1 MTVQA
6 PVPHPHRTGAHL
18 QAGSD
23 ALKQAAVATLAEQGV
38 QWTDLR
44 ETVFDALA
52 GGSSGG
58 GAPVSAY
65 DVADR
70 VSAATG
76 RRIAANSVY
85 RILDLFVAHNLAKRV
100 ESRNAYVVNVHPSC
114 SHDCIFLVCEDCG
127 QIAHLDDDK
136 LADGMRSRA
145 RTAGFTPR
153 RPVLELMGLCSAC
166 NGAAQTGNA

>member
-1 MTVQA
+1 MA
-6 PVPHPHRTGAHL
+6 GHAHRVGDHWE
-18 QAGSD
+18 AGSD
-23 ALKQAAVATLAEQGV
+23 ALKQAAIGALAAQGV

-52 GGSSGG
+52 KGGR
-58 GAPVSAY
+58 PVSAY

-70 VSAATG
+70 VSASAG

-85 RILDLFVAHNLAKRV
+85 RILDLFVANNLAKRI

-114 SHDCIFLVCEDCG
+114 SHDCIFLVCEHCG
-127 QIAHLDDDK
+127 HIDHMDDDR
-136 LADGMRSRA
+136 LANSMRERA
-145 RTAGFTPR
+145 MTAGFTPR

-166 NGAAQTGNA
+166 NAAPAAENKP